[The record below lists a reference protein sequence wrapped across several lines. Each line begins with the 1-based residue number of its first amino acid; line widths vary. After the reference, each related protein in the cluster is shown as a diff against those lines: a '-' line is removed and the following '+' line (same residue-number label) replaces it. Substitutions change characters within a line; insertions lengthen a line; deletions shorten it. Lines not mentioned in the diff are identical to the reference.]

1 MGEKLKV
8 TRQEI
13 ESLILDLDTHEAAYQ
28 NYLTLTQNGLTLCWL
43 VFLTIP
49 AIIGFF
55 FPQYEIYLLGTL
67 IIGSLINFKLLPRVN
82 SMIIN
87 LYLRKINKNL
97 GHQVLVYRKYN
108 KLIRNN
114 IIETLQE
121 GSDNNYLQKVI
132 IKTLSQI

>member
-13 ESLILDLDTHEAAYQ
+13 ESLILDLDTHEEAYK
-28 NYLTLTQNGLTLCWL
+28 NYLTLNQNGLTLCWL
-43 VFLTIP
+43 FFLSIP
-49 AIIGFF
+49 AILGVFY
-55 FPQYEIYLLGTL
+55 PEYENYLLIGL
-67 IIGSLINFKLLPRVN
+67 LVGSLICFKLLPRIN

-97 GHQVLVYRKYN
+97 GHQVLVYKKYHR
-108 KLIRNN
+108 LIRKN
-114 IIETLQE
+114 IVETLQE

-132 IKTLSQI
+132 IKTLAQI